1 MLWFESDGIGNGTGG
16 KRLLFSVER
25 AYSTVKK
32 LRAKGLDAR
41 RGMSVEARTTASKII
56 CERVIASREFY
67 SCRTIACYLPMPD
80 EVDTLEII
88 ERAWCANK
96 RVFVPILRKRRN
108 MSFCR
113 LTPDTTLVRSDFGIW
128 EPVDSEEI
136 SPRRLDLVVTPTV
149 AFDENRHRIGM
160 GGGYYDRCFAF
171 LRNRQQWLRPKLAGI
186 AFASQKVE
194 KITPNPWDIRLYR
207 IFTDA

>member
-1 MLWFESDGIGNGTGG
+1 MLRFESDGIGNGTGG
-16 KRLLFSVER
+16 KRLLFPVER
-25 AYSTVKK
+25 ADSTVKT
-32 LRAKGLDAR
+32 LRAIGLGAR
-41 RGMSVEARTTASKII
+41 RDMSVEARTKASQII
-56 CERVIASREFY
+56 CERVIASREFF

-80 EVDTLEII
+80 EVDTLAII

-96 RVFVPILRKRRN
+96 RVFVPVLRKRRKL
-108 MSFCR
+108 SFRR
-113 LTPDTTLVRSDFGIW
+113 LTPDTTLVRSVFGIW
-128 EPVDSEEI
+128 EPVDGEEI
-136 SPRRLDLVVTPTV
+136 SPRRLDLVITPTV